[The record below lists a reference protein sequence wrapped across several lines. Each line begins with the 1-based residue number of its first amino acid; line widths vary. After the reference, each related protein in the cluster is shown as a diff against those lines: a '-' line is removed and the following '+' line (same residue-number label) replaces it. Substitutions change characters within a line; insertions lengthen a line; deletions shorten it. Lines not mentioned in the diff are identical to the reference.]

1 MAQWVMGVM
10 GAPPHMPLFLYI
22 YEMLLSYWAKYD
34 IVFSYLMFDYFI
46 KYGYNHI
53 YWIRNLISDRPIE
66 SPDLHFSRYN
76 FAKKVDNEI
85 LDKLLK
91 ENTFLSLTYRI
102 HYPKYVDGNKET
114 YYTALLKKYNYD
126 EYTNRG
132 VNFGTPPSLI
142 NLRHSLSSFFYGIY
156 VRGLILRYRFW
167 QWKDR
172 DMSKYIKSLKI
183 MSIEETI
190 DYIVDNKCS
199 CTRFGDGEF
208 LVLIGKYNQFQ
219 KSDSKLAERLKEI
232 LLNPIG
238 NLLVC
243 MPSFITNVKPFVLNS
258 KLTGLGFNHSYLK
271 TAVEP
276 YVSTKYIYGDS
287 LFTRFYMNQK
297 NKKKVGDYIIKLK
310 RLWDN
315 EDLLIVEG
323 KYSRLG
329 VSNDLFDNSKS
340 IKRILCPQ
348 ENAFDKYSLI
358 LDCIKKNYRG
368 ELIVLALGM
377 TATVL
382 AYDLSKKHMR
392 ALDLGHID
400 VEYEWF
406 RMGATHKVPIKG
418 KQMSEC
424 NGGTCHESSSDK
436 KYLSQIITDCSL

>member
-1 MAQWVMGVM
+1 MMNIQIG
-10 GAPPHMPLFLYI
+10 
-22 YEMLLSYWAKYD
+22 
-34 IVFSYLMFDYFI
+34 
-46 KYGYNHI
+46 
-53 YWIRNLISDRPIE
+53 
-66 SPDLHFSRYN
+66 
-76 FAKKVDNEI
+76 
-85 LDKLLK
+85 
-91 ENTFLSLTYRI
+91 
-102 HYPKYVDGNKET
+102 
-114 YYTALLKKYNYD
+114 
-126 EYTNRG
+126 G